1 MAGCTAGLAEQYPPA
16 RLVPNWYEGT
26 SSLLAWIA
34 LEGIQRCRGAPHEAL
49 EKSLRGRWTGWRWG
63 SDRTYAG
70 HEQQSLAGMP
80 MAYGLGG
87 GVTLTLTGACPILTA
102 LLSQG

>member
-1 MAGCTAGLAEQYPPA
+1 MRRLRSHSGVGGLVGDGVQTEPTPA
-16 RLVPNWYEGT
+16 MNN
-26 SSLLAWIA
+26 S
-34 LEGIQRCRGAPHEAL
+34 
-49 EKSLRGRWTGWRWG
+49 RWLGW
-63 SDRTYAG
+63 
-70 HEQQSLAGMP
+70 